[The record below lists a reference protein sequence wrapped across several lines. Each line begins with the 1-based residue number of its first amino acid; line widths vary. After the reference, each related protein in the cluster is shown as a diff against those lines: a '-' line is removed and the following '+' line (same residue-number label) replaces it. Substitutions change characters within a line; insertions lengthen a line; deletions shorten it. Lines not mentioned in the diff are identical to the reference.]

1 MVQLPP
7 LITDLAIILLCA
19 GVMTLIF
26 KRLKQPLV
34 LGYIVAG
41 FIASPYFE
49 FTPSVTDINSIKIW
63 ADIGVIFLLFSL
75 GLEFSFKK
83 LLTIGST
90 PIISAT
96 VSLTGMMVVG
106 LILGAI
112 FGWGTMDSIY
122 LGGGLAIA
130 STSIIVKTFDD
141 LGVRKQRFAGLV
153 FSVLIL
159 EDIIA
164 IVLMLLFS
172 TMAASKHFEGMEM
185 LKSMLKLV
193 FFLILWFVVGIYLIP
208 SVLKR
213 VRKWISDEMLLIVSL
228 SMCFG
233 MVVFAD
239 KAGFSAAFGA
249 FVMGSILAET
259 IEAERIERLVRPI
272 KDLFGAI
279 FFVSVGMMID
289 PAILNSYWLPIVVI
303 TLSVLLARS
312 MFSTLGFILG
322 GQPLQTSVKCGF
334 SLAQVGEFAFILA
347 SLGVSL
353 GAISPFLYPIIVSV
367 SVITTFFTPYMV
379 RMSTPV
385 SIWMEGRM
393 PMNWKVWLERYSASF
408 NTVNNESK
416 WRIILLDMLK
426 VVAIYSVL
434 NIALSLVSFN
444 FLSPVLGKLL
454 PERAAAWV
462 GVLVTLGC
470 MLPFLRPIIMK
481 RNYARLFLELWN
493 DNRLNRFPLLMLV
506 LARAGVA
513 VIFIVLVIRHYFN
526 APTGLMTGVVA
537 ILLVG
542 MVFSSKLKKQ
552 QHAIEKKFLHNL
564 SAKELMQE
572 RSGEARPKY
581 AGQLT
586 SKDIHLADF
595 TLPALSTWAGKTL
608 IDLGLGR
615 LYDIHVASVIRGEH
629 RINIPSPHT
638 SLFPGD
644 ILQVIGTDEQL
655 AAFAQAMEHEV
666 MAIDEVD
673 LHESEMNLRQLLITD
688 ESVLLGKSVLTSG
701 LRSEYRCM
709 LVGVDR
715 GDDALLKP
723 TPDLEFLIGDVI
735 WIVGERSHVNR
746 LMHAHKKN
754 KE

>member
-83 LLTIGST
+83 LLKIGST

-106 LILGAI
+106 LILGSL
-112 FGWGTMDSIY
+112 FGWGIMDSIY

-130 STSIIVKTFDD
+130 STSIIVKSFDD

-172 TMAASKHFEGMEM
+172 TMAASKQFEGMEM
-185 LKSMLKLV
+185 LRSMLKLI

-208 SVLKR
+208 SILKR
-213 VRKWISDEMLLIVSL
+213 VRRWISDEMLLIVSL

-289 PAILNSYWLPIVVI
+289 PAILATYWLPIVII
-303 TLSVLLARS
+303 TLSVLIARS
-312 MFSTLGFILG
+312 LFSTLGFVLG
-322 GQPLQTSVKCGF
+322 GQPLQISVKCGF

-367 SVITTFFTPYMV
+367 SVITTFFTPYMM
-379 RMSTPV
+379 RMSEPA
-385 SIWMEGRM
+385 SRWLELRM
-393 PMNWKVWLERYSASF
+393 PVKWQAWLKRYSVSF

-416 WRIILLDMLK
+416 WRIIVLDMLK
-426 VVAIYSVL
+426 VVAIYTVL

-444 FLSPVLGKLL
+444 FLSPLLQKLM
-454 PERAAAWV
+454 PERAASWV
-462 GVLVTLGC
+462 GVLTTLTC

-481 RNYARLFLELWN
+481 RNYARLFIELWE
-493 DNRLNRFPLLMLV
+493 DNSLNRFPLLMLV
-506 LARAGVA
+506 LARTGVA
-513 VIFIVLVIRHYFN
+513 VLFIVLVIHHYFN
-526 APTGLMTGVVA
+526 TSTGLMTGIVVV
-537 ILLVG
+537 LLVG
-542 MVFSSKLKKQ
+542 MVFSRRLKKQ
-552 QHAIEKKFLHNL
+552 QHAIEKKFLRNL

-572 RSGEARPKY
+572 HSGEAKPKY

-595 TLPALSTWAGKTL
+595 TLPSRSTWAGKTL
-608 IDLGLGR
+608 IELGLGR
-615 LYDIHVASVIRGEH
+615 LYEVHVASVLRGEH

-638 SLFPGD
+638 QLFPGD
-644 ILQVIGTDEQL
+644 VLQVIGTDEQL
-655 AAFAQAMEHEV
+655 STFSK
-666 MAIDEVD
+666 AIETDLISIEEID
-673 LHESEMNLRQLLITD
+673 LHESEMNLQQLLITD
-688 ESVLLGKSVLTSG
+688 DSVLLGKSVITSG
-701 LRSEYRCM
+701 LRSEYKCM

-715 GDDALLKP
+715 GEEELLKP
-723 TPDLEFLIGDVI
+723 APDLEFLPGDVI
-735 WIVGERSHVNR
+735 WIVGERSNVNR
-746 LMHAHKKN
+746 LMHAHRTN
-754 KE
+754 